1 MMHSRHLDSPCVATT
16 ADMPFF
22 FFFFLL
28 KVAEVKLEAGPLPWQ
43 DMNHRGKSLHGINT
57 TTAVGRDEHAHLCN
71 KSMWTTKHAR
81 SPSTGTWDTS

>member
-1 MMHSRHLDSPCVATT
+1 MATT

-22 FFFFLL
+22 FFFFLF

-57 TTAVGRDEHAHLCN
+57 TTAVGRDEHAYLCN